1 MLDFILMTLLSTTV
15 LVSITGYL
23 VWGSL
28 SPQEKQSINDFISNK
43 RVQ

>member
-15 LVSITGYL
+15 LVSITVYL
-23 VWGSL
+23 VWDSL
-28 SPQEKQSINDFISNK
+28 SPQEKQGINEFISNK